1 MDNQSRRSFLK
12 KGLVAGGVMLAP
24 GTLLNS
30 ISGQSLSQKEKVRI
44 GVVGSGSRG
53 TYLIRQ
59 INSVSEKENMEVVAI
74 CDIYEPSIKNALSL
88 VPNARVFRDYRSLL
102 EMKDLDAVIVA
113 TPLHEHAKV
122 TIDALNNGIHV
133 FCEKAM
139 AKTMDDTYAMAEAH
153 YRTGNILHI
162 GHQRL
167 FDPKFLK
174 GMNRIHNGDL
184 GAVTQIRAYW
194 HRNNSWRR
202 PVPADRPELERFINW
217 RLYRAYSLGLMTELA
232 CHHIQVANWAK
243 KALPVEVRGA
253 GSISYWKDG
262 REVEDNVA
270 LIYSYA
276 DGTQFIYDSM
286 IQNKKHGLEV
296 QVMGHKGT
304 IELETNR
311 LFYEEPPAPPKPAGI
326 VQLIQNINEGVFGAV
341 PIGGSSWDAE
351 VASTYKGDPLVQEAN
366 TDGSIE
372 QLIGFADS
380 VREGKPVPGL
390 FEQCYYGSV
399 WTVLGQDAID
409 TGQVITMPDKL
420 TRF

>member
-1 MDNQSRRSFLK
+1 
-12 KGLVAGGVMLAP
+12 VAGGVMLAP
-24 GTLLNS
+24 GTLLNRVSAQS
-30 ISGQSLSQKEKVRI
+30 ISKKDKVRL
-44 GVVGSGSRG
+44 GVVGPGSRG
-53 TYLIRQ
+53 SHLIRL
-59 INSVSEKENMEVVAI
+59 INSVSEKENMEVIAI

-88 VPNARVFRDYRSLL
+88 VPNAKVFRDYRSML
-102 EMKDLDAVIVA
+102 EMKELDAIIVA
-113 TPLHEHAKV
+113 TPLHEHAKATV
-122 TIDALNNGIHV
+122 DALNNGIHV

-139 AKTMDDTYAMAEAH
+139 ALTLDDTHAMAEAH

-184 GAVTQIRAYW
+184 GIVTQIRAYW
-194 HRNNSWRR
+194 HRNNNWRR
-202 PVPADRPELERFINW
+202 PVPADNPELERFINW
-217 RLYRAYSLGLMTELA
+217 RLYREYSLGLMTELA
-232 CHHIQVANWAK
+232 SHHIQVANWAK
-243 KALPVEVRGA
+243 KALPVAVRGA

-286 IQNKKHGLEV
+286 IQNKKYGLEV
-296 QVMGHKGT
+296 QVMGDKGT

-311 LFYEEPPAPPKPAGI
+311 LFYEEEPTPPKPAGI

-341 PIGGSSWDAE
+341 SLGSSSWDAE
-351 VASTYKGDPLVQEAN
+351 LASTYKGDPVVAEDN
-366 TDGSIE
+366 TDGTLE
-372 QLIGFADS
+372 ELIGFADS
-380 VREGKPVPGL
+380 VREGKPIDGL
-390 FEQCYYGSV
+390 FEQGYYGSV
-399 WTVLGQDAID
+399 WTLLGQEAID
-409 TGQVITMPDKL
+409 TGKVITMPDKL

>member
-1 MDNQSRRSFLK
+1 VTAQ
-12 KGLVAGGVMLAP
+12 
-24 GTLLNS
+24 S
-30 ISGQSLSQKEKVRI
+30 ISPKEKVRI
-44 GVVGSGSRG
+44 GVVGPGSRG
-53 TYLIRQ
+53 AHLIRLIQ
-59 INSVSEKENMEVVAI
+59 SVHEKENIEVVAI
-74 CDIYEPSIKNALSL
+74 GDIYEPSIKNALSL
-88 VPNARVFRDYRSLL
+88 VPNAKVFRDYRSLL
-102 EMKDLDAVIVA
+102 EMKGLQAIIVA
-113 TPLHEHAKV
+113 TPLHEHARP
-122 TIDALNNGIHV
+122 TIDALNSGIHV

-139 AKTMDDTYAMAEAH
+139 ALTLDDTYAMAEAH

-174 GMNRIHNGDL
+174 GMNRIHKGDL
-184 GAVTQIRAYW
+184 GMVTQIRAYW
-194 HRNNSWRR
+194 HRNNNWRR
-202 PVPADRPELERFINW
+202 PVPADQPELERFINW
-217 RLYRAYSLGLMTELA
+217 RLYREYSLGLMTELA
-232 CHHIQVANWAK
+232 SHHIQVANWAK

-296 QVMGHKGT
+296 QVMGDKGA

-311 LFYEEPPAPPKPAGI
+311 LFYEEQPAPPKPAGI

-341 PIGGSSWDAE
+341 SLGSSSWDAE
-351 VASTYKGDPLVQEAN
+351 LASTYKGDPVVAEDN
-366 TDGSIE
+366 TDGTLE
-372 QLIGFADS
+372 QLIAFADS

-390 FEQCYYGSV
+390 FEQGYYGSV
-399 WTVLGQDAID
+399 WTLLGQDAID
-409 TGQVITMPDKL
+409 TGQVITMPEKL
-420 TRF
+420 SLF